1 MRPALTGQE
10 KTKTSLDF
18 VIGAVFL
25 RPVLVEGKFGLTIV
39 SSKIAHKQIVQLQK
53 RIN

>member
-1 MRPALTGQE
+1 MPPTLKGQE

-25 RPVLVEGKFGLTIV
+25 CPTLVKWTLGYVGKY
-39 SSKIAHKQIVQLQK
+39 SD
-53 RIN
+53 